1 MGFSNEQDTVE
12 WLRIK
17 GVPCDEKGAHI
28 YKTTLPSPWS
38 EVELADVRKVPLFS
52 PLSRNNCVCLVSS
65 LSRSL
70 ALSLSLS
77 LSSLSLSS
85 LFLLTPSPLFNGTAI
100 APFGVFLLTQ

>member
-38 EVELADVRKVPLFS
+38 EVELADVRKVPH
-52 PLSRNNCVCLVSS
+52 PV
-65 LSRSL
+65 
-70 ALSLSLS
+70 
-77 LSSLSLSS
+77 S
-85 LFLLTPSPLFNGTAI
+85 LFYATAI
-100 APFGVFLLTQ
+100 APFGVVSLIH